1 MNTPEHTKP
10 EVVKNETSTPKTESL
25 RLRSLEQ
32 EEARQKAETLIES
45 LDWLKRFRD
54 QIIVIKF
61 GGNAMV
67 DEDLL
72 QHFADDMVYLRYAG
86 ILPVVVHGG
95 GPQITQA
102 LEEKHITSEFRGG
115 YRYTST
121 EAIQVVT
128 EVLTTK
134 VRAELTDAID
144 AHGQLAAGTSGAE
157 SDIFIAE
164 PLVVEQDGERVELGH
179 VGQITQVNTKGLIE
193 MLHQGRIPVVSSI
206 AREASG
212 GLLNINADA
221 AAAELAIAL
230 SAAKL
235 MILTDVAGLYQ
246 DWPNMDSLISVID
259 TDDLAKLMPKLESG
273 MIPKMQACLDAVQG
287 GVDKAAILDGRQPH
301 AVLLEIFTT
310 AGIGTEVVPVEFTR
324 YGDVGTDSEGLST
337 QTPGDDDNNQDI
349 AKG

>member
-1 MNTPEHTKP
+1 MTEEQTPITG
-10 EVVKNETSTPKTESL
+10 SISL
-25 RLRSLEQ
+25 REIQQ
-32 EEARQKAETLIES
+32 EEARQKAEILIES

-67 DEDLL
+67 DAELL

-102 LEEKHITSEFRGG
+102 LQERQIVSEFRAG

-144 AHGQLAAGTSGAE
+144 EHGKLAAGTSGAE
-157 SDIFIAE
+157 SDIFLAE
-164 PLVVEQDGERVELGH
+164 PLVVEEDGRPVELGH
-179 VGQITQVNTKGLIE
+179 VGKVTKVNTKGIIE
-193 MLHQGRIPVVSSI
+193 ILHSGQIPVVSSI
-206 AREASG
+206 ARDAFGE
-212 GLLNINADA
+212 LLNINADA

-235 MILTDVAGLYQ
+235 IILTDVAGLYR
-246 DWPNMDSLISVID
+246 DWPNTDSLISQID
-259 TDDLAKLMPKLESG
+259 TTALAELLPSLESG
-273 MIPKMQACLDAVQG
+273 MIPKMQACFDAVVG

-310 AGIGTEVVPVEFTR
+310 AGIGTEVIPAEP
-324 YGDVGTDSEGLST
+324 EGNES
-337 QTPGDDDNNQDI
+337 
-349 AKG
+349 